1 MVADIPLSGFMQ
13 CHIKRCLLTAIF
25 IFAFWQ
31 VNLHAQKVRY
41 DLVLLKNGEM
51 VRGVIL
57 SKDVDKGIRIE
68 NSCGIRVIAPAELDT
83 IIEGDAKSK
92 RFSTENG
99 FYNLSSLTLLFGEG
113 EDGFVPL
120 PSLTTTFGYQFYD
133 RSMVGAG
140 LGFEYY
146 KWPVLPLYA
155 EARYLFRNDDIILP
169 WVSLRAGGAVPL
181 VSKYDGN
188 GYYGWVSEGKTFGG
202 LMINPETG
210 VWVPLSRTTGLSV
223 SIGYHHQRLSH
234 DSPFIDWRFGTQI
247 GTKRVY
253 TYYNRINLRLGLYF
267 K

>member
-1 MVADIPLSGFMQ
+1 MVGIPWHELMQ
-13 CHIKRCLLTAIF
+13 CCGKRCLLTAIF
-25 IFAFWQ
+25 LLAIGQ
-31 VNLHAQKVRY
+31 VNLHAQKVRH

-51 VRGVIL
+51 VKGVIL
-57 SKDVDKGIRIE
+57 SRDAEKGIRIE
-68 NSCGIRVIAPAELDT
+68 SSCGIRVIALAELDT
-83 IIEGDAKSK
+83 IVEGDANSK
-92 RFSTENG
+92 RFSTVKG

-120 PSLTTTFGYQFYD
+120 PSLTTTFGYQLTN
-133 RSMVGAG
+133 STMVGAG

-146 KWPVLPLYA
+146 KWPVLPLYT
-155 EARYLFRNDDIILP
+155 EARYLLRDDDILLP
-169 WVSLRAGGAVPL
+169 WVSLRAGGSLPL
-181 VSKYDGN
+181 VSKYDGG
-188 GYYGWVSEGKTFGG
+188 GYYGWVSEGKTYGG

-223 SIGYHHQRLSH
+223 SAGYHHQRLSH
-234 DSPFIDWRFGTQI
+234 DEPLIDWRFGTQI